1 MWVFILGFVIGAGTG
16 IFSLFF
22 VAEISERRDDKKRIP
37 AHFPKE
43 HRQHRKHLDSW
54 KQGWDDLV
62 DGTVIVGSEAYRE
75 RPNRWYSRDVSAY
88 SAPEWEAYMAGR
100 SAATDEKNR
109 REIVKK
115 ARIDQID
122 ADNAKQARYQA
133 ALAEVREEIYGKET
147 E

>member
-1 MWVFILGFVIGAGTG
+1 MWVFIAG
-16 IFSLFF
+16 IFVGIAVGVGGLLLYVEVDF
-22 VAEISERRDDKKRIP
+22 RRESKKQVP
-37 AHFPKE
+37 VHFPKE
-43 HRQHRKHLDSW
+43 HRKHREHLDSW

-109 REIVKK
+109 REIVKQ
-115 ARIDQID
+115 ARVDLINLDTE
-122 ADNAKQARYQA
+122 KQARYEQA
-133 ALAEVREEIYGKET
+133 LRELQEETYGKET
-147 E
+147 A